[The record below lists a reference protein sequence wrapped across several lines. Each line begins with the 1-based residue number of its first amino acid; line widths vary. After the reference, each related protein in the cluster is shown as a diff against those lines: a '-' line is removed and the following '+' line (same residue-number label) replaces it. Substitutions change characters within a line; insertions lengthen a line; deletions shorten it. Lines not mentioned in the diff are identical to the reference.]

1 MTKHETLS
9 KSKGAGTRQV
19 RSFVVGC
26 VGRGKTCISA
36 LVYVCNVLGA
46 IVAVF
51 PRRAQQQCLGGNDT
65 HVVHVASFSRCN
77 AVETTMLGALILSA
91 KPKPDDSKPRARAA
105 AGPCCMVGFL
115 AAPLEELE
123 YCHVMTRVQAGLRA
137 PFCNELGDCVFLH
150 VCTTADNSLISVTQ
164 DVARG
169 LKQLHSVMGAILE
182 IDDAGNLAVV
192 NKPLACRLYP

>member
-36 LVYVCNVLGA
+36 LVYVCSVLGQSWLY
-46 IVAVF
+46 F
-51 PRRAQQQCLGGNDT
+51 PKAHSKLSWGNDT
-65 HVVHVASFSRCN
+65 HVVHVASFSRCS
-77 AVETTMLGALILSA
+77 AVETTMLGAQILSA

-105 AGPCCMVGFL
+105 AGPCCMVGIL

-137 PFCNELGDCVFLH
+137 PFCDELNDCVFLH
-150 VCTTADNSLISVTQ
+150 VCTTADSSFVSVTQ
-164 DVARG
+164 NVARG
-169 LKQLHSVMGAILE
+169 FE
-182 IDDAGNLAVV
+182 AV
-192 NKPLACRLYP
+192 AQRYGCYFGDR